1 MLENDLVHFYYQ
13 FHHEQHYFLCHDILE
28 EAWKMQHAFSKQ
40 DAVVSLILLA
50 TGSYHYRRSNYKG
63 AHKTFNKAYQII
75 VDYSEETLATLGL
88 IRQAYLNILTQL
100 IDDTAQEIPFSPIQ
114 LPLTEAMIEKIMSQ
128 FPNFQVTDAVVE
140 TPVILHHH
148 QLRDRS
154 DVIAARE
161 AAIEK
166 RRK

>member
-50 TGSYHYRRSNYKG
+50 TGSYHYRRGNFKG

-75 VDYSEETLATLGL
+75 ANYSEETMATLGL
-88 IRQAYLNILTQL
+88 ARKAYLNILTQL
-100 IDDTAQEIPFSPIQ
+100 IHDTAQEIPFSPIQ
-114 LPLTEAMIEKIMSQ
+114 LPLTATMIEKVKTQ
-128 FPNFQVTDAVVE
+128 FPNFQVTDTVVE
-140 TPVILHHH
+140 TPGILHHH

-154 DVIAARE
+154 EVIAARE
-161 AAIEK
+161 AALEE

>member
-28 EAWKMQHAFSKQ
+28 EAWKMQQVFSKQ

-50 TGSYHYRRSNYKG
+50 TGSYHYRRGNFKG
-63 AHKTFNKAYQII
+63 AHKTFNKAYHII
-75 VDYSEETLATLGL
+75 ADYPEDTMITLGL
-88 IRQAYLNILTQL
+88 ERQAYLNILTQL
-100 IDDTAQEIPFSPIQ
+100 IQDTAHEIPFSPIQ
-114 LPLTEAMIEKIMSQ
+114 LPLTEAMIEKVKVQ
-128 FPNFQVTDAVVE
+128 FPNFQVTDTVVE
-140 TPVILHHH
+140 TPGILHHH

-161 AAIEK
+161 AALEEK
-166 RRK
+166 RK